1 MKSKNPV
8 YSETLMIA
16 IGEVICVAIMLGLF
30 ALAGH
35 FDQKVLLG
43 GIVGGVLVIANFF
56 LMAVGTSL
64 AADRAEAQNVKG
76 GMTLIQV
83 SRLLR
88 SVGLFA
94 VLAVC
99 AISKQFNLWA
109 LVLPFL
115 FQWPVL
121 ALGEFFRKSGE
132 RKS

>member
-8 YSETLMIA
+8 YSETRMVAL
-16 IGEVICVAIMLGLF
+16 GEIICVAIMLGLF

-35 FDQKVLLG
+35 FDRKVLLG
-43 GIVGGVLVIANFF
+43 GIVGGVVVIANFF
-56 LMAVGTSL
+56 LMAVGASL
-64 AADRAEAQNVKG
+64 AADRAEAQDVKG
-76 GMTLIQV
+76 GKNLMQV

-88 SVGLFA
+88 SVLIFA

-99 AISKQFNLWA
+99 AVSQQFNLWA

-121 ALGEFFRKSGE
+121 AIGEFFRKSGE